1 MQPVCGKTS
10 PKTGPKLETGWIPGP
25 QATILGVLLRPVVRV
40 FRLWCMFVGQ
50 FGPKSGP
57 QTAPNGARRRRW
69 GPVGA
74 GGCVLGWNLL
84 WQRVGSLL
92 LVFCPFLP
100 RQRCVV
106 SFGSKTASKR
116 PQTGPVGPGTC
127 TTGVRWPYLGT
138 HSTWARCGLPFV
150 HILPVFLL

>member
-1 MQPVCGKTS
+1 MGFRAPRMDLGTPS
-10 PKTGPKLETGWIPGP
+10 NHLRGPG
-25 QATILGVLLRPVVRV
+25 VRV
-40 FRLWCMFVGQ
+40 FRPRGVGCVCW
-50 FGPKSGP
+50 PIWPPNGP
-57 QTAPNGARRRRW
+57 QTAPKRPPNGARGRA
-69 GPVGA
+69 P
-74 GGCVLGWNLL
+74 GWVPEGSSGRVSGRNPLR
-84 WQRVGSLL
+84 QRVGSLL

-116 PQTGPVGPGTC
+116 PQTGLDGPGTC